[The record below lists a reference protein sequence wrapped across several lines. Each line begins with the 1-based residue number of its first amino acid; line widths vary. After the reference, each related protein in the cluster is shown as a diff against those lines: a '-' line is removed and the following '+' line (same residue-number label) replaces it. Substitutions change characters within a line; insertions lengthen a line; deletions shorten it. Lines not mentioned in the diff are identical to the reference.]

1 MSTQTPKPPWF
12 RRRLPAAGQSA
23 RVFELLSDLTLH
35 TVCQEAH
42 CPNQMECFGRGTAT
56 FLLLG
61 PNCTRRCTFCA
72 VEKNSV
78 SPPNETE
85 PERCAQAVARM
96 KLNYCVLT
104 MVTRDDLPDGGAD
117 HVARTICAVK
127 EKCPDVE
134 LEVLISDFKGNQT
147 ALNTII
153 QARPDVLNHNVE
165 TVSRLYSKVRPQAD
179 YQRSLDILAR
189 ANAAAP
195 RPATKSGLMLGL
207 GETLEEVAQVMD
219 DLRAS
224 GCDLLTLG
232 QYLSPSKNHH
242 PVVEYIPPE
251 IFDRLKELA
260 LEKGF
265 IDAASGPYVR
275 SSYQAEQL
283 LKPA

>member
-1 MSTQTPKPPWF
+1 MNTQTPKPPWL

-23 RVFELLSDLTLH
+23 QLRELLSDLTLH

-42 CPNQMECFGRGTAT
+42 CPNQMECYARGTAT

-72 VEKNSV
+72 VEKNPV
-78 SPPNETE
+78 LTLDETE
-85 PERCAQAVARM
+85 PERCALAVARM
-96 KLNYCVLT
+96 NLHYCVLT

-117 HVARTICAVK
+117 HVAKTIGLIKA
-127 EKCPDVE
+127 KCPQVGI
-134 LEVLISDFKGNQT
+134 EVLISDLKGDQN

-165 TVSRLYSKVRPQAD
+165 TVPRLYAEVRPQAD
-179 YQRSLDILAR
+179 YRRSLDLLSWAD
-189 ANAAAP
+189 AAVP

-207 GETLEEVAQVMD
+207 GETLEEIAQVMD

-232 QYLSPSKNHH
+232 QYLSPSHNHH
-242 PVVEYIPPE
+242 PVVDYIPPE
-251 IFDRLKELA
+251 VFDRLKELA
-260 LEKGF
+260 LKKGF
-265 IDAASGPYVR
+265 NDVASGPYVR

-283 LKPA
+283 LKPV